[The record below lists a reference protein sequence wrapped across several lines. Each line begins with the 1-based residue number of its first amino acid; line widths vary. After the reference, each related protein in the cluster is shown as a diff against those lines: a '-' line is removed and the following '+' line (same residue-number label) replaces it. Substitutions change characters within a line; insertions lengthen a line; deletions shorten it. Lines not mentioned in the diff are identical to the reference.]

1 MTAVPCA
8 VREKTSTDRRVLA
21 GLDAER
27 AVLYKM
33 LSDHLEERA
42 GGWSDIGVWLREEI
56 RDLV

>member
-1 MTAVPCA
+1 MRCA
-8 VREKTSTDRRVLA
+8 KKRRRTGRRVLA